1 MKNTNDIFMKTTLL
15 FLSILTFNISA
26 FAQFTAD
33 MNFINTED
41 QSINPSSILANGQY
55 IYLDFFSTTCGICN
69 SVAPEINN
77 AYEAY
82 GNNNQNVFFIGV
94 DNFSSASS
102 CITFS
107 NNHNSEMPVVAGQE
121 GGSTIFALFNQTG
134 YPRGILINPSGE
146 VVTIMTYS
154 SIANLTESLASFVSP
169 INDCDLIEVIS
180 TTLNP
185 ESNLIELSINT
196 SSSYLYSYPSFT
208 LLNEQG
214 DTLAM
219 EQVDYYGLSGE
230 STHLLNIQT
239 PIENWEE
246 ELTLQLYSDFNDVL
260 VCEYTFNTSSIGIL
274 GCTNQQASNYNNTA
288 TINDASCLFTADYFE
303 VYLDLNAGWNLVG
316 FSCTDPI
323 SAIDAF
329 SPYTDNLVI
338 VKDHLGAAY
347 LPEYGFNG
355 IGNLE
360 RGYGYQLKI
369 NESIE
374 GFNLC
379 NP

>member
-1 MKNTNDIFMKTTLL
+1 MKNSLL
-15 FLSILTFNISA
+15 ILSILTFNLTA

-33 MNFINTED
+33 MNFTNTEN
-41 QSINPSSILANGQY
+41 QSINPSDILANGQY
-55 IYLDFFSTTCGICN
+55 IYLDFFSTTCGTCN

-121 GGSTIFALFNQTG
+121 GGSTIFSLFNQTG

-180 TTLNP
+180 TTLNS

-208 LLNEQG
+208 LLNQQG

-260 VCEYTFNTSSIGIL
+260 VCEYTFNTNSIEIL

-329 SPYTDNLVI
+329 SPYADHLVI